1 MVANTFSAPGIR
13 PEAKAQTRRDIFAA
27 AGATALAGIAAASFI
42 QPETLRAS
50 GGHTHLQDGALI
62 ALCAQMDA
70 LEHRYVAL
78 SDAEPEDMDEHLSE
92 ISSAQ
97 YPIVMKISATRAAT
111 IHGLRAKAASLLLW
125 AVERQSG

>member
-1 MVANTFSAPGIR
+1 
-13 PEAKAQTRRDIFAA
+13 
-27 AGATALAGIAAASFI
+27 
-42 QPETLRAS
+42 
-50 GGHTHLQDGALI
+50 
-62 ALCAQMDA
+62 MDA

-125 AVERQSG
+125 APDLGNPEEDADTVGQLTWSILRDLVEGHTL